1 MSKPPKAFRKEI
13 FDKKTYNKEKF
24 QYLVNNS
31 DWGHFYGQLCAEGMF
46 SIFTSIIEN
55 SLNKSIQKK
64 KVFIRNDKSLFTIH
78 QKWVSR
84 KTKHLYRQ
92 LKQDMNPTNAKYD
105 EIQSKFVENL
115 NSALC

>member
-64 KVFIRNDKSLFTIH
+64 KVLSETIRVYLQYTRNGF
-78 QKWVSR
+78 R
-84 KTKHLYRQ
+84 E
-92 LKQDMNPTNAKYD
+92 KQNIYTDN
-105 EIQSKFVENL
+105 
-115 NSALC
+115 